1 MALVI
6 FHACVAGLLLVI
18 AVHAGLNRVRMPR
31 LARLPLPARPP
42 RIAVLIPARD
52 EEDGI
57 GACVGQWVRQAY
69 SDYEVI
75 VFDDDSRDAT
85 AARAA
90 AAGGARVRV
99 VRGTGLPRG
108 WRGKAHACHRLREL
122 ADADLFVFADADV
135 RPAPETLRQVAGAF
149 ESLGV
154 DALSALLY
162 HTSPSL
168 AVRVS
173 AAIQNWAPLAFV
185 PLWCRAAWRSPLFAT
200 MNGQFIAI
208 RASAYDRSGGFAAV
222 RDSLG
227 EDAQLGRRL
236 AALGF
241 AVALVEGAALL
252 SCRPYVRLRDL
263 WAANVRNLT
272 VAMLSPP
279 LVATIAAAL
288 TVLYLGPPALL
299 LTGLVRGQAASAV
312 WTWLPLGE
320 IFVGMVSR
328 VITDGAAGYPR
339 WLALTHP
346 AAIMALV
353 GMSMDALW
361 RTARRGG
368 VEWRGRRY
376 DLHDAV

>member
-6 FHACVAGLLLVI
+6 FHACVAGLLVVI
-18 AVHAGLNRVRMPR
+18 AIHAGLNRVRMPR
-31 LARLPLPARPP
+31 LARLPSPARPP

-69 SDYEVI
+69 PNYEVI

-90 AAGGARVRV
+90 AAGDARVRV

-108 WRGKAHACHRLREL
+108 WQGKAHACHRLREL
-122 ADADLFVFADADV
+122 ADADLLVFADADV

-154 DALSALLY
+154 DALSALAS

-168 AVRVS
+168 AVRVVV
-173 AAIQNWAPLAFV
+173 AVQNWAPLAFV
-185 PLWCRAAWRSPLFAT
+185 PLWCRPAWRSPLFAT

-222 RDSLG
+222 RELLG
-227 EDAQLGRRL
+227 EDVRLGRRL
-236 AALGF
+236 AALGCS
-241 AVALVEGAALL
+241 VALVDGAALL
-252 SCRPYVRLRDL
+252 SCQPYVRFRDL
-263 WAANVRNLT
+263 WVGNVRGFA
-272 VAMLSPP
+272 VAMLSP
-279 LVATIAAAL
+279 LLLATIATAAAL
-288 TVLYLGPPALL
+288 LYLGPPALL
-299 LTGLVRGQAASAV
+299 LTGLVRGQATSAV

-320 IFVGMVSR
+320 IFVGVVSR

-339 WLALTHP
+339 WLALSHP
-346 AAIMALV
+346 AAIMAIV
-353 GMSMDALW
+353 GMCVDTLW
-361 RTARRGG
+361 RTARRGR

-376 DLHDAV
+376 DLRDAV